1 MNTLDQLIH
10 GFDGFLR
17 TVARVKPE
25 AQNRSPAEGALD
37 EPLTADEKKLSGNL
51 MRVNHTGEICA
62 QGLYNGQAVFA
73 ENQIIYEAL
82 IKAAEEE
89 LDHLS
94 WCRERLNDLGTG
106 PSILDPLWY
115 AASFGLGAGAALI
128 SDNVSL
134 GFVHATEDNVERH
147 LREHLQRLPV
157 KDHASRQILE
167 KMLDDEIQHG
177 KTALEQGGKKLSRPI
192 RRLMWEG
199 AKLMT
204 KTAERF

>member
-1 MNTLDQLIH
+1 
-10 GFDGFLR
+10 
-17 TVARVKPE
+17 
-25 AQNRSPAEGALD
+25 
-37 EPLTADEKKLSGNL
+37 

-73 ENQIIYEAL
+73 SNHATYQAL
-82 IKAAEEE
+82 IKSAEEE

-94 WCRERLNDLGTG
+94 WCRDRLNDLGTG

-157 KDHASRQILE
+157 KDHASRRFL
-167 KMLDDEIQHG
+167 
-177 KTALEQGGKKLSRPI
+177 KKCSMKRSNMAKRHSNRAVKNSPDQFVDLCGRVLSS
-192 RRLMWEG
+192 
-199 AKLMT
+199 
-204 KTAERF
+204 

>member
-1 MNTLDQLIH
+1 MNTVDQLIH
-10 GFDGFLR
+10 GFDGLLR
-17 TVARVKPE
+17 TVARVKPQ

-73 ENQIIYEAL
+73 SNQATYKAL
-82 IKAAEEE
+82 IKSAAEE

-94 WCRERLNDLGTG
+94 WCRDRLNDLGTD

-115 AASFGLGAGAALI
+115 AASFSLGAGAALI

-134 GFVHATEDNVERH
+134 GFVHATEENVERH
-147 LREHLQRLPV
+147 LREHLDRLPV
-157 KDHASRQILE
+157 KDHASRRILE
-167 KMLDDEIQHG
+167 KMLDEEIQHG
-177 KTALEQGGKKLSRPI
+177 QTALEQGGKKLPRAI
-192 RRLMWEG
+192 RRIMWEG

>member
-1 MNTLDQLIH
+1 MSTVDQLIH

-25 AQNRSPAEGALD
+25 AKSQSPAQGALD

-51 MRVNHTGEICA
+51 MRVNHAGEICA
-62 QGLYNGQAVFA
+62 QGLYNGQAAFA
-73 ENQIIYEAL
+73 SNQAISQAL
-82 IKAAEEE
+82 VKAAEEE

-94 WCRERLNDLGTG
+94 WCRDRLDELGAR

-134 GFVHATEDNVERH
+134 GFVHATEDNVAHH
-147 LREHLQRLPV
+147 LREHLKRLPA
-157 KDHASRQILE
+157 KDHASRQMLE

-177 KTALEQGGKKLSRPI
+177 QTALAQGGKKLPRPL

>member
-1 MNTLDQLIH
+1 MNTVDQLIH
-10 GFDGFLR
+10 GFDGLLR
-17 TVARVKPE
+17 TVTRVKPQ

-73 ENQIIYEAL
+73 SNQATYQAL
-82 IKAAEEE
+82 IKSAAEE

-94 WCRERLNDLGTG
+94 WCRDRLNDLGTD

-115 AASFGLGAGAALI
+115 AASFSLGAGAALI

-134 GFVHATEDNVERH
+134 GFVHATEENVERH
-147 LREHLQRLPV
+147 LREHLDRLPT
-157 KDHASRQILE
+157 KDHASRRILE
-167 KMLDDEIQHG
+167 KMLDDETQHG
-177 KTALEQGGKKLSRPI
+177 QTALEQGGKKLPRAI
-192 RRLMWEG
+192 RRIMWEG